1 MSSSGSSAG
10 LLTTTVS
17 DASVSGDSVGDG
29 AGDASRRTS
38 IVSGCCRCFG
48 CIDWF
53 ASRWSWSC
61 VDSSPVPGAS
71 SFGSSVAGDGGG
83 SGRTSAKLCA
93 LMVLGLLFSHREV
106 C

>member
-29 AGDASRRTS
+29 AGDAPRRTS
-38 IVSGCCRCFG
+38 TVSGCCRCFG
-48 CIDWF
+48 CIGLLV
-53 ASRWSWSC
+53 SRWSGAC

-71 SFGSSVAGDGGG
+71 SLGSSVAGDGGG
-83 SGRTSAKLCA
+83 SAPPLKS
-93 LMVLGLLFSHREV
+93 VH
-106 C
+106 